1 MILLKKIKMKTAINL
16 YYVMAASFTAYF
28 FISYAYK
35 LIRVR
40 NVEEA
45 LQSKYGLYL
54 INLKHTIGI
63 VLFGTLYYLVAPEFK
78 YLIGSLELSNLIV
91 WALGVL
97 VLLLSGSLAYNSAKK
112 KIKSLEN
119 KSDFKFNLSLVY
131 FPVRLIFLLSYE
143 FFFRGIIFFSLLK
156 DFDLYQAIVITTVLY
171 VIIHGFDSRNEIIG
185 AIPFGIVLC
194 LFSYYT
200 TSVWFAF
207 VIHATLSVVYELSI
221 FKHLTTKKR
230 KS

>member
-1 MILLKKIKMKTAINL
+1 MKTAINL
-16 YYVMAASFTAYF
+16 YYLMAASFVAYF
-28 FISYAYK
+28 FLSYAYK

-40 NVEEA
+40 NLEEA
-45 LQSKYGLYL
+45 LQSKHGLHL

-63 VLFGTLYYLVAPEFK
+63 VLFGILYYCVAPEFK
-78 YLIGSLELSNLIV
+78 YLIGPLELSNLYI
-91 WALGVL
+91 WAFGVL
-97 VLLLSGSLAYNSAKK
+97 VVILSGSLAYNSAKK
-112 KIKSLEN
+112 KIRSLEL
-119 KSDFKFNLSLVY
+119 KSAYRFNLSLVY
-131 FPVRLIFLLSYE
+131 FPIRLVFLLSYE
-143 FFFRGIIFFSLLK
+143 FFFRGIIFFSLIQ
-156 DFDLYQAIVITTVLY
+156 DLDLFQAILITTVLY

-207 VIHATLSVVYELSI
+207 VIHAALSVVYELSI

-230 KS
+230 TS